1 MAILFRTIPISKS
14 ILVQYFNEVYKFENL
29 LIMKKILKDIYYIES
44 CVDAAFDSVKYII
57 DTKSSDGLVLIDP
70 GLYIK
75 FIQEFEKSGFSPK
88 EINHCLI
95 THGHLDHYG
104 ACYELKQFNE
114 KIRFY
119 AHELDAEKIEQKL
132 EREFIEEIFPG
143 YNYTPI
149 KITIKIEGD
158 NKILTFGNYKIK
170 CIHTPGHSPGA
181 VAYFL
186 EVRKTKILFGGDI
199 GGWSLQIND
208 GNIDD
213 YLNSMQK
220 LLDLN
225 ADILCDGHEGIIKP
239 AKKVSDYIQA
249 LMKFNQLSHIAI
261 EKNHSNTKA
270 WYELTLHTYEMGE
283 YDYALD
289 FCNHLLEIDPD
300 NSDVHQLFKKIS
312 KYNPVRIDFIKQLL
326 ERVSNA
332 NKRK

>member
-1 MAILFRTIPISKS
+1 
-14 ILVQYFNEVYKFENL
+14 
-29 LIMKKILKDIYYIES
+29 MKRILKDIYYIES
-44 CVDAAFDSVKYII
+44 CNDAAFDSVKYLI
-57 DTKSSDGLVLIDP
+57 DTKSDDGLVLIDP

-75 FIQEFEKSGFSPK
+75 FFQEIVKNGFSPK
-88 EINHCLI
+88 EIKHCLI

-104 ACYELKQFNE
+104 ACYELKQLNE
-114 KIRFY
+114 NIRFY
-119 AHELDAEKIEQKL
+119 AHELDTEKIEQKL
-132 EREFIEEIFPG
+132 EHEIMEENYPG
-143 YNYTPI
+143 YDYTPI
-149 KITIKIEGD
+149 KISNKIKGD
-158 NKILTFGNYKIK
+158 NEILSFGNYELK

-186 EVRKTKILFGGDI
+186 EKSKKKILFGGDI
-199 GGWSLQIND
+199 GGWSLKIND

-225 ADILCDGHEGIIKP
+225 TDILCDGHEGAIKP
-239 AKKVSDYIQA
+239 AKKVSEYIQD
-249 LMKFNQLSHIAI
+249 LIKFNKLSHIAI
-261 EKNHSNTKA
+261 EKNQSNIKA

-312 KYNPVRIDFIKQLL
+312 KHNPVKIDFIKQLL

-332 NKRK
+332 NKKK